1 MDFYTFDYEDP
12 ALEKYKSL
20 HPGNNEDP
28 DGTGG
33 LKFSDPDT
41 GAHFEYIDVCKRL
54 AFVSKLRKQLDEDWG
69 FTNHPPPSS
78 ELRERAESNKKSRS
92 NSRVKTLQKYLSSGQ
107 DAKTRGYNDQ
117 NEGR

>member
-12 ALEKYKSL
+12 ALEKYKSS

-41 GAHFEYIDVCKRL
+41 GAHFEYLDICKRL
-54 AFVSKLRKQLDEDWG
+54 AFVTKLRKKLDDDWG
-69 FTNHPPPSS
+69 LSMPRDEAPVGSDNNNRNDP
-78 ELRERAESNKKSRS
+78 NMKSRS
-92 NSRVKTLQKYLSSGQ
+92 NSRVKTLQKYINTGN
-107 DAKTRGYNDQ
+107 DAKNR
-117 NEGR
+117 